1 MKKLVRDLLRSN
13 WFQRAVGS
21 LTAVFLRLV
30 WRTNRF
36 SFDPPDVYEIVEPQM
51 PAIFAF
57 WHGQHFLTP
66 FVKTKESQRVK
77 VLISRHRDGEYNA
90 IAAERLGIGT
100 IRGSG
105 DHGSAFHRKG
115 GVGAFKEMVRAL
127 EQGYN
132 VALTA
137 DVPKR
142 SRIAGLGIIMLAR
155 ESGRPIMPFAMV
167 TSRYWRLKNWDRTT
181 INLPFGRGALVGGE
195 IIMVPADADA
205 RGHGRIARAAGGDAE
220 RRDGARLCAGRP
232 SRRGRPMAN
241 VLPMTLRVYR
251 RLSSVAV
258 PLAPALIKRRLKQGK
273 EDPARVGERRGMS
286 ADARPHGPLV
296 WIYGASVGEV
306 LAAAA
311 LIEKLRALNIRIL
324 LTSGTV
330 TSAAIVAK
338 RFPPDIIHQYVPY
351 DSPRY
356 VARFLD
362 HWRPS
367 LALFI
372 ESDLWP
378 NLILSS
384 AARRLPMVL
393 INGRMSHRSFPR
405 WRRVSGTISALLGQ
419 FDVCLAQSRVDA
431 ERFACSAAAMSW
443 SPAI

>member
-1 MKKLVRDLLRSN
+1 MKKLLRNTLRSS

-21 LTAVFLRLV
+21 LTAAFLRLV

-57 WHGQHFLTP
+57 WHGQHFITP

-115 GVGAFKEMVRAL
+115 GVGAFKEMVRSL

-142 SRIAGLGIIMLAR
+142 ARAAGLGIIMLAR

-205 RGHGRIARAAGGDAE
+205 EKMEELRVRLEESLNDATMRAYAQV
-220 RRDGARLCAGRP
+220 GRP
-232 SRRGRPMAN
+232 KGA
-241 VLPMTLRVYR
+241 
-251 RLSSVAV
+251 
-258 PLAPALIKRRLKQGK
+258 
-273 EDPARVGERRGMS
+273 
-286 ADARPHGPLV
+286 PHG
-296 WIYGASVGEV
+296 
-306 LAAAA
+306 
-311 LIEKLRALNIRIL
+311 
-324 LTSGTV
+324 
-330 TSAAIVAK
+330 
-338 RFPPDIIHQYVPY
+338 
-351 DSPRY
+351 
-356 VARFLD
+356 
-362 HWRPS
+362 
-367 LALFI
+367 
-372 ESDLWP
+372 
-378 NLILSS
+378 
-384 AARRLPMVL
+384 
-393 INGRMSHRSFPR
+393 
-405 WRRVSGTISALLGQ
+405 
-419 FDVCLAQSRVDA
+419 
-431 ERFACSAAAMSW
+431 
-443 SPAI
+443 